1 MPLYSLYTSTIRF
14 RHGLVEVGVSSVR
27 PLTVATRL
35 FQFANIQSCLFL
47 YEEHWTTRMECA
59 ILEVQPQSSVPMERW
74 LFASSSTAADGVSST
89 RPKSG
94 DINACMVSLEVLSFF
109 FQPFASPVSLF
120 PLWSVFATS
129 VRQYRNKATHI
140 KSNPERPWRCRWND
154 PLCWLAVF
162 WVRHAPRLGWCPRL
176 DMLLPLPSLWRRH

>member
-109 FQPFASPVSLF
+109 FQPFAVQSHYSLCDRYSHH
-120 PLWSVFATS
+120 LCVNTETKL
-129 VRQYRNKATHI
+129 RI
-140 KSNPERPWRCRWND
+140 SNQTPKDDEDVVETIHCAD
-154 PLCWLAVF
+154 
-162 WVRHAPRLGWCPRL
+162 
-176 DMLLPLPSLWRRH
+176 